1 MSTDTELEPAYAFS
15 IFAASRP
22 VLKEI
27 TKLTKEDFTYKKTLP
42 WCFVKRSQE
51 QLERRSLPWHYG
63 QSFEGIERLQ
73 EMLENPNLNKPEI
86 EKIQREI
93 LELKEEGRRPVR
105 EFNEKLDRLSKA
117 VELEVSA
124 FEEWIK
130 NDPVGIA
137 ATAQDNAFDAW
148 VESERK
154 RQEDERRQSARNEK
168 MERMKRELEDSIGR
182 ELITLNLDHPDIDK
196 VAAEAFLNWHKARFH
211 CDGPEIFIS
220 NAILSGDSGTGK
232 TRALAQAAIRYI
244 MQEEYACL
252 EWITGYEFAELIGD
266 LATENRSEANVRLQ
280 EITNTEILYFD
291 DLGSANFTPARTSR
305 FFRLIDERHRH
316 DRATLFTT
324 NYSTA
329 QLKRLFGKTG
339 ESKDDAVRILRRIIG
354 TQAEPLARFFHFKRP
369 EGGKI
374 SAA

>member
-15 IFAASRP
+15 IFTASRP

-27 TKLTKEDFTYKKTLP
+27 TELTKEDFIFQKTLP
-42 WCFVKRSQE
+42 WCFVKKTQE
-51 QLERRSLPWHYG
+51 KLERLSRPWHYG
-63 QSFEGIERLQ
+63 RSFEWIEL
-73 EMLENPNLNKPEI
+73 LEEKLKNPNLNKSER
-86 EKIQREI
+86 EKIQRDI

-196 VAAEAFLNWHKARFH
+196 VAAEAFLDWHEARFG
-211 CDGPEIFIS
+211 DGPEIFIS

-280 EITNTEILYFD
+280 EITNTQILYFD

-316 DRATLFTT
+316 HRATLFTT

-374 SAA
+374 IAA

>member
-27 TKLTKEDFTYKKTLP
+27 TELTTMDFSNMRVPWNVFENRIKERLKP
-42 WCFVKRSQE
+42 IH
-51 QLERRSLPWHYG
+51 PPYG
-63 QSFEGIERLQ
+63 QFNRQPEIKVLMEKLG
-73 EMLENPNLNKPEI
+73 NPNLNKS
-86 EKIQREI
+86 EKETIQRDI
-93 LELKEEGRRPVR
+93 LELNAERTRPMD
-105 EFNEKLDRLSKA
+105 EYNEKIKRLSKD

-154 RQEDERRQSARNEK
+154 RQEEDRRQSARNEK
-168 MERMKRELEDSIGR
+168 MKRMKRELADTIGT
-182 ELITLNLDHPDIDK
+182 ELISLNLEHPDIDK
-196 VAAEAFLNWHKARFH
+196 DAVEAFLKWHEARFG
-211 CDGPEIFIS
+211 DGPEIFIS

-280 EITNTEILYFD
+280 EITNTQILYFD

-316 DRATLFTT
+316 HRATLFTT

-369 EGGKI
+369 EE
-374 SAA
+374 AR